1 MKKILLLLFTSLLFN
16 HITFSQELSAKER
29 AETIARENF
38 SKSKYM
44 KKEKFGVTKELNRVV
59 VSTPVIEKNVKDYS
73 GVYKAYGFDHT
84 LTLNIKDAQNIQA
97 TLKENIGA
105 NSNSTS
111 LLKNITINDALFKA
125 VQVNADGTDTPL
137 EGVFINKND
146 NGQTEFGLGIK
157 LSKSITIDNALH
169 IDKLFFKKVN

>member
-1 MKKILLLLFTSLLFN
+1 MKKTLLLLFTSLLFN

-97 TLKENIGA
+97 TLKEN
-105 NSNSTS
+105 
-111 LLKNITINDALFKA
+111 K
-125 VQVNADGTDTPL
+125 Q
-137 EGVFINKND
+137 
-146 NGQTEFGLGIK
+146 
-157 LSKSITIDNALH
+157 LH
-169 IDKLFFKKVN
+169 FAT